1 MSTATSSSSFA
12 GFVGFVDALGGVDV
26 ELASPM
32 AGYAA
37 GAHHLG
43 GAQAL
48 AFARDRMGTD
58 DFFRMERAQILL
70 GSILRP
76 GLNLLSAP
84 RWPAASL
91 ALRAAVDTDLPSWLW
106 PRLALA
112 ILRAGPGGIDA
123 RTIGRDMVQGF
134 TTAGEAQVLA
144 PDWGRIN
151 PVLMEMFGQGGS
163 TS

>member
-37 GAHHLG
+37 GAHHLD

-91 ALRAAVDTDLPSWLW
+91 ALLAAVDTDLPSWLW

-134 TTAGEAQVLA
+134 TTAGGAQVLA